1 VTEVPARSRVPIVL
15 FFVSGAAGLVYQIS
29 WSRQI
34 GLWFGHT
41 AQAAAIVLAAFF
53 AGLALGN
60 EVGARILP
68 RVRRPLVGY
77 GVAEIAVAVWALLVP
92 VLLDAMSGGP
102 LAGLVN
108 HDAAAV
114 RLLARAG
121 ASLAVLLPATT
132 AMGATLPFV
141 AEWASPA
148 RGHAPRRAAAAY
160 AVNTAG
166 GVAGVL
172 LATFALILFAGVE
185 GSARLAAAGSALV
198 GIAAIAI
205 ARREAGDAAAAEAA
219 ADRIAGVWWALA
231 AISGAG
237 TLALEVLY
245 VRLFAL
251 SLHNSTYTFGCV
263 VAVFLVAL
271 AAGAAIVARVGE
283 RVDPRRG
290 AAVAAGV
297 GALAIGVS
305 LAVFRALTGWEALP
319 EGGGLVPYLART
331 LGVTTLVVLPPVAL
345 LGCVLPFGWIALGR
359 GGVGAG
365 VGRLVA
371 VNTVAAAA
379 GSLAAEFALVPAL
392 GAWGSVAAVAALYL
406 ATAAALVLRGP
417 EARRAWVWLAPAA
430 LLLPPALLWG
440 RERPFLRAGEEI
452 VREWPTAYGLFDV
465 VRDGH
470 GELALR
476 QDRQYVHGSTKGADT
491 ELRQGHLPLLLH
503 PAPRRVL
510 FLGLGTGF
518 TSSAAALHPE
528 VESVEVVEL
537 VPEVVEA
544 SRLFVADVAKR
555 RVVVNDARHHL
566 AATKDSFDV
575 IVSDLFFPW
584 HSGTGYLYTVEH
596 YRAGRAR
603 LAESGLF
610 AQWIALY
617 QVGLEDFLLIAD
629 SFASVFPVTTLWR
642 GELGEWQPLMLLVG
656 SEEPLALDGATLARR
671 LAALQ
676 AAGWDDSVLVEARD
690 VLDLYAG
697 DWSPQRPDRLNTDE
711 HPRVEFLAPVANR
724 AQTQLAWRLGEF
736 YRRWLERLPAA
747 GVRYAPQPGEGPWS
761 VGGGRLRQLVGGER
775 QSQRRTDAR

>member
-1 VTEVPARSRVPIVL
+1 VTELRRPRVVLLL

-34 GLWFGHT
+34 GIWFGHT

-60 EVGARILP
+60 EAAARLLP
-68 RVRRPLVGY
+68 RVRSPLVGY
-77 GVAEIAVAVWALLVP
+77 GVAEIAVAAWALFVP
-92 VLLDAMSGGP
+92 VLLEGLSAGP
-102 LAGLVN
+102 IAGLVN

-114 RLLARAG
+114 RLLARAV

-148 RGHAPRRAAAAY
+148 QGHAPRRAAAAY

-166 GVAGVL
+166 GVAGVV
-172 LATFALILFAGVE
+172 LATSVLLLFAGVE
-185 GSARLAAAGSALV
+185 ASARLAAAASALV

-205 ARREAGDAAAAEAA
+205 ARRETAREAGAEDAAAG
-219 ADRIAGVWWALA
+219 RIAPVWWVVA
-231 AISGAG
+231 AISGFG
-237 TLALEVLY
+237 TLAVEVLY
-245 VRLFAL
+245 VRVFAL
-251 SLHNSTYTFGCV
+251 TLHNSTYTFGCV
-263 VAVFLVAL
+263 VAVFLVGL
-271 AAGAAIVARVGE
+271 AAGAAIVARIGE

-297 GALAIGVS
+297 GALALGVS
-305 LAVFRALTGWEALP
+305 LAAFRALTGWQALP
-319 EGGGLVPYLART
+319 EGGGLALYLARA
-331 LGVTTLVVLPPVAL
+331 LGVVALVVLPPVAL
-345 LGCVLPFGWIALGR
+345 LGCVLPFGWIALRR

-379 GSLAAEFALVPAL
+379 GSLAAEFALVPVL
-392 GAWGSVAAVAALYL
+392 DAWGSVVAVAGLYL
-406 ATAAALVLRGP
+406 ATAAALALRGP
-417 EARRAWVWLAPAA
+417 EARRSWTWLAPAA
-430 LLLPPALLWG
+430 LLLLPALLWG

-452 VREWPTAYGLFDV
+452 LREWRTPYGLFDV
-465 VRDGH
+465 ARDGH

-476 QDRQYVHGSTKGADT
+476 QDRQYVHGSTKGTDS
-491 ELRQGHLPLLLH
+491 ERRQGHLPLLLH
-503 PAPRRVL
+503 RAPRRVL
-510 FLGLGTGF
+510 FLGLGTGI
-518 TSSAAALHPE
+518 TSSVVAVHPE
-528 VESVEVVEL
+528 VEAAEVVEL

-544 SRLFVADVAKR
+544 SRLFVEDLPKR
-555 RVVVNDARHHL
+555 RIVVNDARHHL
-566 AATKDSFDV
+566 AATDDSFDV

-596 YRAGRAR
+596 YRAGRTR
-603 LAESGLF
+603 LAEGGLF

-642 GELGEWQPLMLLVG
+642 GEFGEWQPLMLLVG
-656 SEEPLALDGATLARR
+656 SEEPLALDGAALARR
-671 LAALQ
+671 ISALPSD
-676 AAGWDDSVLVEARD
+676 AVLGGARD
-690 VLDLYAG
+690 LLDLYAG
-697 DWSPQRPDRLNTDE
+697 DWSVQRPGRLNTDE

-724 AQTQLAWRLGEF
+724 AQAQLAWRLGEF
-736 YRRWLERLPAA
+736 YRRWLERLPVA
-747 GVRYAPQPGEGPWS
+747 GVRYAPRPSEALPAL
-761 VGGGRLRQLVGGER
+761 GGGRIRQLVGGGR
-775 QSQRRTDAR
+775 GRSDRR